1 MTFMTQKSMERQV
14 KEPWPWSKNT
24 AARTEVPGFKSC
36 LSHLQA
42 L

>member
-14 KEPWPWSKNT
+14 KEPRPWSRNT
-24 AARTEVPGFKSC
+24 AAGTEVPGFKSC